1 MSGIRVHAELSIPSH
16 SIPAHGPQPPAC
28 LVWCDGRRKVQ
39 TRKLADHMAFLTNHV
54 FFVPDLY
61 RDDPWVEDGEETVEQ
76 WRTRVCVEPGVIE
89 GALCGV
95 HGGVGMTDPS
105 PLMNGQS

>member
-1 MSGIRVHAELSIPSH
+1 MVCG
-16 SIPAHGPQPPAC
+16 
-28 LVWCDGRRKVQ
+28 GRRKVQ

-76 WRTRVCVEPGVIE
+76 WRARVCVERGVTGGQEDGHCVGIVRE
-89 GALCGV
+89 RWGV
-95 HGGVGMTDPS
+95 E
-105 PLMNGQS
+105 